1 MKTFDSY
8 LDSIKTAIGV
18 QSIPSSEFEY
28 KENKWFHENRS
39 ITVIHNE
46 ADIRRIPEGDERPLL
61 GAFHAS
67 PSEKEGECWLFP
79 EAISDLG
86 KLYSDEE
93 SLFIE
98 NGIVIGDLRKTMGDA
113 ITAKST
119 GLFPEEATRRIEMI
133 CKIQLTVLRTMY
145 GGFGKWISQFYS
157 NDNKD
162 FIDILVRQFTKE
174 VIKEDVELQ
183 HCFEWMKKKYNKLHP
198 NQNESPSFLDPISCL
213 KNLCTTTEDEFKTIL
228 TLEKGPKT
236 EFVNF
241 MNSFIL
247 SAKKTNESWKDFFNL
262 FKELAQESI
271 INFIN
276 TIGDTSLKKYLTEDN
291 KENYGPK
298 IRAIESGL
306 IDR

>member
-46 ADIRRIPEGDERPLL
+46 ADIRRIPKGDERPLL
-61 GAFHAS
+61 GALHAS

-183 HCFEWMKKKYNKLHP
+183 HCFEWMKKNNMLHP
-198 NQNESPSFLDPISCL
+198 NQNESPSFLDPISCV
-213 KNLCTTTEDEFKTIL
+213 KNLCTTTEYEFKTIL
-228 TLEKGPKT
+228 TLEKGHKT

-247 SAKKTNESWKDFFNL
+247 SAKKTNETWKDFFTL
-262 FKELAQESI
+262 HKKPAQESI
-271 INFIN
+271 INFMK
-276 TIGDTSLKKYLTEDN
+276 TIGDTSLEQYLTEDN
-291 KENYGPK
+291 QKKFKPWINAKNLG
-298 IRAIESGL
+298 II
-306 IDR
+306 

>member
-46 ADIRRIPEGDERPLL
+46 ADIRRIPKGDERPLL

-86 KLYSDEE
+86 NSYSKKE
-93 SLFIE
+93 SPL
-98 NGIVIGDLRKTMGDA
+98 GKTMGEA

-133 CKIQLTVLRTMY
+133 CKIQLTILKTMY

-157 NDNKD
+157 NHNKD

-198 NQNESPSFLDPISCL
+198 NQNESPSLLDPISCV
-213 KNLCTTTEDEFKTIL
+213 KHLCTTSENEFKEVL
-228 TLEKGPKT
+228 KLEY
-236 EFVNF
+236 
-241 MNSFIL
+241 
-247 SAKKTNESWKDFFNL
+247 KDND
-262 FKELAQESI
+262 
-271 INFIN
+271 NFIRFIN
-276 TIGDTSLKKYLTEDN
+276 CFPITDKMVGENWSAFFKRSEENAQQNLIDLIKTCWDSKFENHLTEINKKKYFGRIGKGKL
-291 KENYGPK
+291 
-298 IRAIESGL
+298 GL
-306 IDR
+306 